1 MAKYFRLITLKSQ
14 RGGKKAGKTDSQA
27 PGREIAIHASIPN
40 ASRREAVIVP
50 KREDKKQQNKKSR
63 KVLLARFFFGLAP
76 ATGLALCMVIQNL

>member
-14 RGGKKAGKTDSQA
+14 RVGKRAGKTDSQA

-40 ASRREAVIVP
+40 ASRRKAVIMP
-50 KREDKKQQNKKSR
+50 KREDKNQKNKSR